1 MSIPARP
8 LVGYLADYHIG
19 PINAFLT
26 GEAILAMMIYAWIGV
41 TTRTGLYVFSAFFG
55 FANGACQGT
64 FVGANASL
72 TRDPKKMG
80 TRFGMIQTLSAISS
94 LAGAPTAG
102 AIIDKSG
109 GKFVWAQV
117 WGGTV
122 MLLAACFVAASR
134 IASTGWVLRAKK

>member
-109 GKFVWAQV
+109 GSLFGRRFGEGPSCCWRLALWQRRELRRR
-117 WGGTV
+117 GG
-122 MLLAACFVAASR
+122 C
-134 IASTGWVLRAKK
+134 